1 MKKLIFVANL
11 RAGRMCFFSGTPVL
25 DFIQA
30 LETELTDW
38 DVRILLVSSTEE
50 LKAKLA
56 RFTPESI
63 EAIFTVGGD
72 GTLNR
77 CLDVLLPYNRRGIPI
92 GILPAGTANDF
103 AVSLG
108 MSLSVDCVKRAITQ
122 ATTRS
127 IDVVRVNGKP
137 LITVGG
143 SGIGSLLLDEVEK
156 ARQGRGA
163 FAIGALHRL
172 IKSDLYSLLALK
184 NILLGNIAADH
195 TASATFRLRATTVD
209 DGDGNKTVNE
219 FTTTCLMLCNQ
230 GKLGGDLT
238 ISPDSSTDDGRFELY
253 ASLGLGRAALART
266 LLSFK
271 RARPD
276 ENSVKLR
283 AQSMVLEE
291 LDGRDIV
298 FFGDGEI
305 LERAPR
311 IELGIEQGGMTVFQ
325 LEPAAAEQ
333 PALARIARRI
343 PFISNVPD
351 RAAA

>member
-30 LETELTDW
+30 LETELTEW
-38 DVRILLVSSTEE
+38 DVRILVVSNNDE
-50 LKAKLA
+50 LKQKLA
-56 RFTPESI
+56 RFAPNTI

-77 CLDVLLPYNRRGIPI
+77 CLDALLPYNRRGIPI

-108 MSLSVDCVKRAITQ
+108 MSLTVDCVKRALSQ
-122 ATTRS
+122 AKTRS

-143 SGIGSLLLDEVEK
+143 TGIGSLLLDEVEK

-163 FAIGALHRL
+163 LAIGALHRL

-184 NILLGNIAADH
+184 NIVLGNISAEDR
-195 TASATFRLRATTVD
+195 ASATFRFRATTRD
-209 DGDGNKTVNE
+209 DGTGKEAVHE

-230 GKLGGDLT
+230 GKLGGDLS
-238 ISPDSSTDDGRFELY
+238 ICPDSSTDDGKFELF
-253 ASLGLGRAALART
+253 ASLGLGRAALAQT
-266 LLSFK
+266 LLNFK
-271 RARPD
+271 LARPNPNSLMLRAR
-276 ENSVKLR
+276 
-283 AQSMVLEE
+283 SMVLEE

-305 LERAPR
+305 IERSSR
-311 IELGIEQGGMTVFQ
+311 IELGVDRGGMRVFQ
-325 LEPAAAEQ
+325 LDPA
-333 PALARIARRI
+333 PATKPVIARKAGRGAVD
-343 PFISNVPD
+343 SHTG